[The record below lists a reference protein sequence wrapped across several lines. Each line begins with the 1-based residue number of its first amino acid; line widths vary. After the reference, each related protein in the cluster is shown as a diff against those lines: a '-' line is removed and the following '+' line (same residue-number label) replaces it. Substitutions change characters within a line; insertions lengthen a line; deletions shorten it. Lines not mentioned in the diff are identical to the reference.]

1 MTRKVYVTSAQV
13 DAARLIVE
21 RSAARGQPVSDAIR
35 MIAEAV
41 PEPAASGGTDSGG
54 TETAFDRTIA

>member
-13 DAARLIVE
+13 DAARLIME
-21 RSAARGQPVSDAIR
+21 RSAARGEPVSEAVR

-41 PEPAASGGTDSGG
+41 REPAVTSDPDPAPHSPN
-54 TETAFDRTIA
+54 A